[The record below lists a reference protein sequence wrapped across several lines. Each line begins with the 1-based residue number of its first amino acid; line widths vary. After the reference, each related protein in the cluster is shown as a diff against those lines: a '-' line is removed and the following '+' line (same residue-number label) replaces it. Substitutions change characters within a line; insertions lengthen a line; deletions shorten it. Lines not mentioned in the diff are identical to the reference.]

1 MGKDMRNI
9 VLIGM
14 PGVGKTTVA
23 KLLQEKTGMPHYE
36 IDREIEKSM
45 KMTIPEI
52 FDKYGEQ
59 GFRQFE
65 SASLSKFASKEGGII
80 DTGGGAVT
88 TVCNRPMIQK
98 NARVYWINRPLE
110 SLATEGRPLSQGG
123 LERLREIYKLRE
135 PLYKNFSDVAV
146 ENTTPEA
153 CAQAILE
160 DFKASK

>member
-23 KLLQEKTGMPHYE
+23 KLLQEKTWMPHYE

-80 DTGGGAVT
+80 DTGGKSLLDQPSLRITRYRGQT
-88 TVCNRPMIQK
+88 
-98 NARVYWINRPLE
+98 PLP
-110 SLATEGRPLSQGG
+110 GWP
-123 LERLREIYKLRE
+123 
-135 PLYKNFSDVAV
+135 
-146 ENTTPEA
+146 
-153 CAQAILE
+153 
-160 DFKASK
+160 